1 MTSISVRQ
9 SGGANI
15 VSLPKAVVQSLG
27 LRVGSKLE
35 VSLEGNK
42 IVLTPK
48 EDPLDLGALLAGSPK
63 ECFELTDEDRDW
75 INAKPRGKEA

>member
-48 EDPLDLGALLAGSPK
+48 EDQLDLEALLAGSPK

-75 INAKPRGKEA
+75 VNAKPRGKEA